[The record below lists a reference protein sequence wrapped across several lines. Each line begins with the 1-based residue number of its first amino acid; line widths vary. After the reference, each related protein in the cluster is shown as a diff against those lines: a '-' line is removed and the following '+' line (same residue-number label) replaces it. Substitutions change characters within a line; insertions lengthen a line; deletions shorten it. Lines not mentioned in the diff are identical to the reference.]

1 MRKILFPAL
10 LAFVVLPLLV
20 SAAAAQ
26 DEPAPPA
33 PAPAPA
39 PAPVPTPVP
48 APAPAAPMV
57 EKAQV
62 ICDGK
67 VKTDG
72 VLELVVAPQGG
83 TPMQIRVTLQK
94 KMDKQEVC
102 RDIAKELSVALG
114 EKFDVDEDGN
124 KVKIE
129 AEEKDAKFSLVLGA
143 MTATGASVE
152 IKLK

>member
-1 MRKILFPAL
+1 MRKTLLPAL
-10 LAFVVLPLLV
+10 LAFVVLPFFV
-20 SAAAAQ
+20 SAAPAQ
-26 DEPAPPA
+26 DEPAPAPPPA
-33 PAPAPA
+33 AA
-39 PAPVPTPVP
+39 PTPAP

-72 VLELVVAPQGG
+72 VLELVVTPQGG

-94 KMDKQEVC
+94 KMDKREIC

-114 EKFDVDEDGN
+114 EKFDVDEDGD
-124 KVKIE
+124 KVKLE
-129 AEEKDAKFSLVLGA
+129 AEEKDTRFSLVLGA